1 MSKETTSI
9 KNKGRKKKPQ
19 YLVIFFVILLSF
31 IFVYPFW
38 QTAVLSVSDKVYANS
53 PGFKLWPRNF
63 SMDAYKSVFATNS
76 IFIGYKN
83 TLIRTALGA
92 ILTLAVTLLASYAM
106 THKEMP
112 GWSMINF
119 LIVFTMF
126 FGGGLIPT
134 YLNLKALGLLNTIW
148 VLIIPGAAGAWNFL
162 IMRNFINSIGKELE
176 EAAHIDGASPWQTLF
191 TIILPLSKAVMAV
204 IGLWCVVGSWNAWVD
219 TLTYANKKELIVLQT
234 VIRRLIDVG
243 EEEVAAGEGMS
254 MADATPETI
263 RCATV
268 MVATLP
274 ILAGYP
280 FIQKYLVKGTMVGA
294 LKG

>member
-1 MSKETTSI
+1 MSKETTKI
-9 KNKGRKKKPQ
+9 KTKGRKKKPQ

-38 QTAVLSVSDKVYANS
+38 QTAVLSVSDKVYANT

-63 SMDAYKSVFATNS
+63 SLDAYKSVFATNS

-83 TLIRTALGA
+83 TLIRTALSA
-92 ILTLAVTLLASYAM
+92 VLTLAVTLLASYAM

-112 GWSMINF
+112 GWSLINF

-148 VLIIPGAAGAWNFL
+148 VLIIPGIAGAWNFL

-176 EAAHIDGASPWQTLF
+176 EAAYIDGASPWQTLF
-191 TIILPLSKAVMAV
+191 TIVMPLSKAVLAV
-204 IGLWCVVGSWNAWVD
+204 IGLWSVVGSWNAWFD
-219 TLTYANKKELIVLQT
+219 SLTYANKKELVVLQT